1 MNIWLVIILIVIISV
16 ILSLISLKDLNNK
29 SHLSQTK
36 KKLLKGR
43 VIFQD
48 SSSGSK

>member
-1 MNIWLVIILIVIISV
+1 MNIWLVIIVIGVISV
-16 ILSLISLKDLNNK
+16 ILAFTSLRDLQNK
-29 SHLSQTK
+29 SHVNLVK

-48 SSSGSK
+48 SSSKR